1 MAASPSSTPGD
12 PLSRLGTI
20 EPHLATVE
28 DMQQC
33 EELLEAIDPAV
44 DFAACINARAIL
56 ATFLLETREGNRNE
70 NVRRAFDMYR
80 LMLSTELR
88 QELPQAWEAAVIG
101 IANCLIAEPNAP
113 VETYETSFALLDQLV
128 DHLRGG
134 DPERLAVALGTYA
147 QLLQSARTG
156 DRDENLAR
164 ALAVLQ
170 EAIAGLGDGTRYPMR
185 WARAHHNL
193 GALYGNLR
201 LGDRSQNVDD
211 AVRALRIALAWR
223 QRDTDPVGRARTLR
237 ALASVLP
244 EWSAADSHNE
254 ALAWAEA
261 YAREADE
268 IAGVDPR
275 AAPRPATWGL
285 LAGMRTALNGD
296 IDDLLGSEPEAAR
309 ARLVLEIS
317 HHRSVVGTLSP
328 DRERLQ
334 WAEWSGGLGRLLTRL
349 AHVDQSAEA
358 GNEAYRCLC
367 QAIDAVPVASS
378 PRLAR
383 DLHRAVGELGHQ
395 HALFDISYPAYS
407 SALSIS
413 ELFFDEAATPDSRR
427 QELVEARGF
436 AQFAA
441 YAAARV
447 GNAEEA
453 IRLAEAG
460 KSRALI
466 ESMATT
472 ALLAGDAPPEVRES
486 LLAASSRVAA
496 LEAELRSIEERDP
509 RAVAREMHRRLAQ
522 AIGGDPEWIKHR
534 LTDPGALTTNVI
546 EDYLRVTPQLRS
558 ARTALRQ
565 TLQAAREGSAGARI
579 EPLDAKGIRAVAAS
593 IGRPL
598 VYMMPT
604 TWGSVALI
612 VPPSGDVVT
621 LQFDGATSGFTR
633 ALLYASDDAGYERSA
648 NRGDVQE
655 LTRALPPVI
664 DALARAVVDPLA
676 NRLMEM
682 GHDRAILVP
691 LGSLGQ
697 LPLHAA
703 APPGLSLGYA
713 PSARALQAA
722 LLSRAAGDRRSL
734 LAVGNPS
741 RTDEP
746 SLPLATAEVRAIA
759 GMPQRWSTASLLL
772 GDKARAQTLAS
783 EAGAATHLHF
793 AGHGIFRPFEPL
805 ESALLLADQDDLS
818 LADLLAGKVSFAS
831 ARLAVMCACRSANV
845 GDHRLPDEMLGLPT
859 GMLLAGVPS
868 VVGTMWPVEERASAV
883 FSVRFYQ
890 ELFSCDDPLEAVAA
904 AQRWLRDAS
913 AGALTA
919 CVEAMRKSLMPC
931 DEAAE
936 KALSRLW
943 RDLASRSPDERPFA
957 APVYWAAFA
966 YVGV

>member
-1 MAASPSSTPGD
+1 MTASPSSTPGD
-12 PLSRLGTI
+12 LLSRLRTI
-20 EPHLATVE
+20 VPHLSTAD

-33 EELLEAIDPAV
+33 EELLRAIDPAV
-44 DFAACINARAIL
+44 DFAACVEARAFL
-56 ATFLLETREGNRNE
+56 ATFLLESREGNRGE
-70 NVRRAFDMYR
+70 NVARAFGIYR
-80 LMLSTELR
+80 QMLSTDLR
-88 QELPQAWEAAVIG
+88 QTLPQAWEATVIG
-101 IANCLIAEPNAP
+101 IANCLIAEPNASL
-113 VETYETSFALLDQLV
+113 EAYEASMSLLDQLV

-134 DPERLAVALGTYA
+134 EPERLAVALGAYA
-147 QLLQSARTG
+147 QMLQSTRTG
-156 DRDENLAR
+156 DRDANLAR
-164 ALAVLQ
+164 ALALLQ
-170 EAIAGLGDGTRYPMR
+170 EAIAVLGDGERYPMR

-193 GALYGNLR
+193 GTLYANLR
-201 LGDRSQNVDD
+201 LGGRSQNVDD
-211 AVRALRIALAWR
+211 AIRALGVALAWR
-223 QRDTDPVGRARTLR
+223 PRDTDSVGRARTLR
-237 ALASVLP
+237 ALASLLP
-244 EWSAADSHNE
+244 EWSGADSYDE
-254 ALAWAEA
+254 ALASAEA
-261 YAREADE
+261 CAREADE

-275 AAPRPATWGL
+275 AVPRPAAWGL
-285 LAGMRTALNGD
+285 LAGKRTALNGD
-296 IDDLLGSEPEAAR
+296 LDDLLGTDPEAAR
-309 ARLVLEIS
+309 ARLELEIA
-317 HHRSVVGTLSP
+317 HHRSVVGALSP

-358 GNEAYRCLC
+358 GNEAYRCLR
-367 QAIDAVPVASS
+367 QAIDAVPAALS

-395 HALFDISYPAYS
+395 HALFGISYPAYS

-413 ELFFDEAATPDSRR
+413 NFLFDEVVTPDSRR

-460 KSRALI
+460 RSRALI
-466 ESMATT
+466 EAMATN

-486 LLAASSRVAA
+486 LTAMSSRVAA
-496 LEAELRSIEERDP
+496 LEAELRAIEERDP
-509 RAVAREMHRRLAQ
+509 RAVARKVHRRLAE
-522 AIGGDPEWIKHR
+522 ALGGDPESIKYR
-534 LTDPGALTTNVI
+534 LTDPGALSTNVI
-546 EDYLRVTPQLRS
+546 EEYLRVTPQLRA

-565 TLQAAREGSAGARI
+565 TLQAAREGPAGARV
-579 EPLDAKGIRAVAAS
+579 EPLDAQEIRAVAAS

-598 VYMMPT
+598 VYLTAT

-612 VPPSGDVVT
+612 VPPSGNVVT
-621 LQFDGATSGFTR
+621 LRFDDATSGFTR
-633 ALLYASDDAGYERSA
+633 ALLHASDNAGYERSA
-648 NRGDVQE
+648 NRGDVEE

-664 DALARAVVDPLA
+664 DALAGAVMHPLA

-703 APPGLSLGYA
+703 APQGLSLGYA
-713 PSARALQAA
+713 TSARALQAV
-722 LLSRAAGDRRSL
+722 LLSRPGGDRRSL

-741 RTDEP
+741 RTDVP

-759 GMPQRWSTASLLL
+759 GMRQRWSTASLFL
-772 GDKARAQTLAS
+772 GDEARAQALAS
-783 EAGAATHLHF
+783 EAAAATHLHF

-805 ESALLLADQDDLS
+805 ESALLLADQDSLS

-845 GDHRLPDEMLGLPT
+845 GDHGLPDEMLGLPT
-859 GMLLAGVPS
+859 GMLLAGVPG
-868 VVGTMWPVEERASAV
+868 VVGTMWPVEERASAI
-883 FSVRFYQ
+883 FSVRFYE
-890 ELFSCDDPLEAVAA
+890 ELFSCDDPLAAVATT
-904 AQRWLRDAS
+904 QRWLRDAS
-913 AGALTA
+913 AEALTA
-919 CVEAMRKSLMPC
+919 CVEAMRKSLVPS

-943 RDLASRSPDERPFA
+943 RDLASRSPDERPFG
-957 APVYWAAFA
+957 APVYWAAFV
-966 YVGV
+966 YVGA